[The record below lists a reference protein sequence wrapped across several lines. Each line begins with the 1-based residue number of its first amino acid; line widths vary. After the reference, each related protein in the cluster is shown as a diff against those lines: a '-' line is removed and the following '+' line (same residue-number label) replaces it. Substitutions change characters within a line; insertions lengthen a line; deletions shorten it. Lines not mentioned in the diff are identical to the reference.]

1 MKKVFLRILLFIT
14 AVPAIAAIILFLP
27 FYRHLLFNILVIT
40 VSILATREGVKLFQA
55 KGVNLNLLL
64 PCVSS
69 GVLGITAYMQILG
82 MFGKESTIIAF
93 VLMSFAALF
102 IGLIPRGKDTF
113 SHVLAER
120 SAAIFLLVYPGLLMT
135 YLIRITTLPYASF
148 MLLFLLLLTF
158 LSDSLAWLF
167 GMLFGRKSK
176 GLIAVSPNKSL
187 VGFAAG
193 FLGTLGIVIATKY
206 LFPRRMPGGLVDMIV
221 LGIILGA
228 AIILGDLF
236 ESSLKRSAE
245 IKDSGMI
252 IPGRGGLLDSI
263 DSLLFSAP
271 VFYYFM
277 LLVLSRL
284 A

>member
-27 FYRHLLFNILVIT
+27 FYRHLLFNLLVIT
-40 VSILATREGVKLFQA
+40 VSILATREGAKLFQA

-69 GVLGITAYMQILG
+69 GVLGITAYMQVLG
-82 MFGKESTIIAF
+82 IFGGESTIIAF

-120 SAAIFLLVYPGLLMT
+120 SAALFLLVYPGLLVT

-148 MLLFLLLLTF
+148 MLLFLILLTF

-167 GMLFGRKSK
+167 GNLFGRKSK

-193 FLGTLGIVIATKY
+193 FVGTIGIVITTKY

>member
-1 MKKVFLRILLFIT
+1 MQKVFLRILLFIT

-27 FYRHLLFNILVIT
+27 FYRHLLFNLLVIT
-40 VSILATREGVKLFQA
+40 VSILATREGAKLFQA

-69 GVLGITAYMQILG
+69 GVLGITAYMQVLG
-82 MFGKESTIIAF
+82 IFGGESTIIAF

-120 SAAIFLLVYPGLLMT
+120 SAALFLLVYPGLLVT

-148 MLLFLLLLTF
+148 MLLFLILLTF

-167 GMLFGRKSK
+167 GNLFGRKSK

-193 FLGTLGIVIATKY
+193 FVGTIGIVITTKY

>member
-27 FYRHLLFNILVIT
+27 FYRHLLFNIMLIT
-40 VSILATREGVKLFQA
+40 VSILATREGVRLFQA
-55 KGVNLNLLL
+55 KGVKLNILL

-82 MFGKESTIIAF
+82 IFGEESIIIAF

-102 IGLIPRGKDTF
+102 MGLFPREKDSF

-120 SAAIFLLVYPGLLMT
+120 GAALFLLVYPGLLMT
-135 YLIRITTLPYASF
+135 YLVRISALPYASF
-148 MLLFLLLLTF
+148 MLLFLILLTF

-187 VGFAAG
+187 VGFTAG
-193 FLGTLGIVIATKY
+193 FLGTLGLVIAARY
-206 LFPRRMPGGLVDMIV
+206 IFPRRMPGGLVDMIV
-221 LGIILGA
+221 LGVILGTA
-228 AIILGDLF
+228 VIVGDLV

-245 IKDSGMI
+245 IKDSGII
-252 IPGRGGLLDSI
+252 IPGRGGILDSI

-277 LLVLSRL
+277 LLVR
-284 A
+284 

>member
-14 AVPAIAAIILFLP
+14 AVPAIVAIILFLP

-82 MFGKESTIIAF
+82 IFGKESTIIAF

-148 MLLFLLLLTF
+148 MLLFLILLTF

-221 LGIILGA
+221 LGIILGT